1 MGAKGPPFVMGASA
15 RVPRWDG
22 VITCG
27 WLWPWPRASAGR
39 RSTAVFGL
47 SRGCAPLRLCPGG
60 GGCSGDHAASTSRR
74 APTCFVSSARGL
86 SPGRCP
92 RGLPSSLPGGP
103 HTRHVAWAGDVSCC
117 APRERCPLNR
127 PSLPH
132 TSASPRPLGGTVP
145 QTRAFPG
152 GLRPG
157 PGQRGPLGVGA
168 APRSSPRD
176 PLSPPGP
183 HPEFSAGSFGAGRS
197 PCGVSSDTRP
207 PAPS

>member
-1 MGAKGPPFVMGASA
+1 MFPAAAPLPHPCWSGSLCPDHKTQPTRGMGAKGPPFVMGASA

-60 GGCSGDHAASTSRR
+60 GGCSGDHAASTSCR
-74 APTCFVSSARGL
+74 APTCFASSARGL

-127 PSLPH
+127 PSLPRLPLPVR
-132 TSASPRPLGGTVP
+132 SEGLFPR
-145 QTRAFPG
+145 
-152 GLRPG
+152 
-157 PGQRGPLGVGA
+157 
-168 APRSSPRD
+168 
-176 PLSPPGP
+176 
-183 HPEFSAGSFGAGRS
+183 
-197 PCGVSSDTRP
+197 
-207 PAPS
+207 PAPSRAVCSPVLGSLGP